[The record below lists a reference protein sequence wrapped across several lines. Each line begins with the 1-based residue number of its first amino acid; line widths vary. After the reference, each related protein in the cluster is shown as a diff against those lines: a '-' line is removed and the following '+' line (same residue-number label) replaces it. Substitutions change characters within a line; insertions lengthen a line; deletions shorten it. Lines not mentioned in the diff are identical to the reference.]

1 MLRVFRSWFDLWVEQ
16 RHQLQQ
22 LERGASSA
30 SRGDGGVG
38 TRRPTCWSACTHDPQ
53 CLCRSARAGRPAPF
67 ARPASKQASVRWS
80 YTRSRR
86 GAPAGLEGAGLH
98 DQLVLDGEP
107 LTPRR
112 YQNRQGARQFAVFLQ
127 DQKWRRALLARV
139 ALIRHIVS
147 SRNRIYPRCLVL
159 YVPRKHPYSY
169 IYAKV
174 CINEYIY
181 ATYI

>member
-1 MLRVFRSWFDLWVEQ
+1 MT
-16 RHQLQQ
+16 
-22 LERGASSA
+22 A
-30 SRGDGGVG
+30 
-38 TRRPTCWSACTHDPQ
+38 
-53 CLCRSARAGRPAPF
+53 SARAGTIGLRAIQVPLDSPRPGRVPGGQ
-67 ARPASKQASVRWS
+67 PHMHVLPPSKQQFLGRIIGADKSSSGLRFGDCKYDLEKS
-80 YTRSRR
+80 CFLLEKKIKSF
-86 GAPAGLEGAGLH
+86 GAAAAAPAGLEGAGLH